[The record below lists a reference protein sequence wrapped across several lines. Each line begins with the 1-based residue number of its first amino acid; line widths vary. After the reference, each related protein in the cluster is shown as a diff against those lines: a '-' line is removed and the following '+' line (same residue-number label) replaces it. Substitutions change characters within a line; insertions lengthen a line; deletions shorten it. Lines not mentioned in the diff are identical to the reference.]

1 MISVLLPTY
10 NDEKYIHDTISSIL
24 CSSFKDFELLIIND
38 GSNDD
43 TVNQINRFNDPRIKL
58 VSKVN
63 SGLIETLNYGFNIAK
78 FDLVARIDGDDMF
91 SPNRLQ
97 KQYDLINKFN
107 FDIVGSNAIII
118 NENSDPIGKT
128 DLPISHDEIKN
139 KLIQLSPAIIHPS
152 LLIKKDC
159 VISEG
164 GYNELYKHCEDL
176 ELWVRLIDKYKFYNS
191 KECLISLRKHSSN
204 ISKQFISE
212 QILNSN
218 VARYNYI
225 NRIPSN
231 NLESF
236 KSVRKKIN
244 KSLSFI
250 FLIFLHKINSNINY
264 RFINRC
270 LNVLIILITKL
281 NNLILKKI

>member
-10 NDEKYIHDTISSIL
+10 NDEKYIEETISSIL
-24 CSSFKDFELLIIND
+24 KSSFKEFELLIIND
-38 GSNDD
+38 GSNDRTLD
-43 TVNQINRFNDPRIKL
+43 IINLFDDKRIRVISQKN
-58 VSKVN
+58 K
-63 SGLIETLNYGFNIAK
+63 GLIKSLNLGLEEAK
-78 FDLVARIDGDDMF
+78 FDLIARIDGDDIMHE
-91 SPNRLQ
+91 NRLEL
-97 KQYDLINKFN
+97 QYDIINKFD

-118 NENSDPIGKT
+118 NDNSDPIGKT
-128 DLPISHDEIKN
+128 NLPISHEEIKN

-152 LLIKKDC
+152 LLIKKVC

-164 GYNELYKHCEDL
+164 GYNKLYKHCEDL

-191 KECLISLRKHSSN
+191 KECLISLRKHSTN

-225 NRIPSN
+225 NSIPSN

-244 KSLSFI
+244 KSLSFT
-250 FLIFLHKINSNINY
+250 FLIFLHKINLNINY

-270 LNVLIILITKL
+270 LNLMIIFTTRL
-281 NNLILKKI
+281 NNITIKKI